1 MRKFRF
7 PTENGR
13 NASFWEIRISGLIC
27 GGQRGGRARNSRKKA
42 WGERGGVRALIRG
55 CRSTVG
61 CGQGKL
67 KIGERRLRGVDG
79 REDGRSEGSRTV
91 DELLERESVVAVEMK
106 KSEIGGDEIRKLGG
120 FAGGRSGRAFS
131 LVEVGGERS
140 GRRGRSGRGV
150 FRGRGRRDV
159 FLGGEWRREIGEE
172 GEGRGG
178 DEREGGGAGR
188 R

>member
-13 NASFWEIRISGLIC
+13 NASFREIRISGLIC
-27 GGQRGGRARNSRKKA
+27 GGQHGGRARNSRKKA
-42 WGERGGVRALIRG
+42 WGERGGVRVLIRG

-91 DELLERESVVAVEMK
+91 NELLERESVVAAEMK
-106 KSEIGGDEIRKLGG
+106 KSEIGEDKIRKLGG
-120 FAGGRSGRAFS
+120 FAGGT
-131 LVEVGGERS
+131 VGTG
-140 GRRGRSGRGV
+140 
-150 FRGRGRRDV
+150 V
-159 FLGGEWRREIGEE
+159 FLGGGWRREIGKKGKVGMRRFPWKREE
-172 GEGRGG
+172 GCFPWWRMEEGDRGGRG
-178 DEREGGGAGR
+178 RSWR